1 MFNRRTQTQQ
11 PTAAQVIL
19 ASASPRR
26 HDLLA
31 QLAVPFTVMPADIEE
46 HPLLHETPRTYVL
59 RVAKDKANA
68 IAQRFPDAVVLGAD
82 TAVIIDQRILG
93 KPTGVEDAKRMLT
106 QLSGRLHQ
114 VITGLACLQ
123 YRRQFCRQV
132 SVCTAVRFRK
142 LSAAEIERFVAT
154 DKPFDKAGA
163 YAIQG
168 QAAAFVEKLDGCYTN
183 VVGLPLSHTAE
194 LLRAAGLA
202 VTLPERSAK
211 NAW

>member
-1 MFNRRTQTQQ
+1 MSNRRPQTQQ

-19 ASASPRR
+19 ASASLPRR
-26 HDLLA
+26 DLLA
-31 QLAVPFTVMPADIEE
+31 QLAIPFTVMPADIEE
-46 HPLLHETPRTYVL
+46 HPLRHETPRTYVL
-59 RVAKDKANA
+59 RVAKDKAYD

-82 TAVIIDQRILG
+82 TAVIIDQQILG
-93 KPTGVEDAKRMLT
+93 KPTGDEDAKRMLS

-114 VITGLACLQ
+114 VITGLACLR
-123 YRRQFCRQV
+123 YRRRFCRQV
-132 SVCTAVRFRK
+132 SVCTTVRFRE
-142 LSAAEIERFVAT
+142 LSAAEIEHYVAT
-154 DKPFDKAGA
+154 HKPFDKAGA

-168 QAAAFVEKLDGCYTN
+168 QAATFVDKLDGCYTN

-194 LLRAAGLA
+194 LLRVAGLV